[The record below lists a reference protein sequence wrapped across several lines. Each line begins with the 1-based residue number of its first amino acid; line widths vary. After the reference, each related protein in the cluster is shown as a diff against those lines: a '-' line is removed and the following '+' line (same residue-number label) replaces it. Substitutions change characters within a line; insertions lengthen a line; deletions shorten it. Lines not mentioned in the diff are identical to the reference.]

1 MRLLPKAILRAA
13 ILASALLPATTAAQE
28 ARVSG
33 ETRAA
38 APAAQSDTVVL
49 QPDSADMATA
59 YANPE
64 TRELVRLAR
73 GQRGVIDASVFHYT
87 ASTRQRLSVGV
98 QALRRDRVLYRRESA
113 SRVEWWRDRPSV
125 VIVEGA
131 REVVP
136 VAFAGV
142 RVPDDLSSW
151 AEEFLPRPGDDR
163 LWVNPVGGGFAW
175 HPLVKGGEAAYRYA
189 IGDTTAIRLPDGR
202 ELRLVELRVTPRERH
217 IRLVTGSLWIELENH
232 AVVRAVFRP
241 AREFDLERD
250 LPDIAPEDADDLD
263 EIPGFLKPIRFDV
276 RYITVEY
283 GFWEMRWWM
292 PRLMAFDGWVQL
304 GPVRMPI
311 NMELLYSDYTV
322 EADRYGLTELP
333 PVIRHLAGDP
343 HSKPRP
349 YEHGVRVIIPDD
361 TASLLESPRLPPSV
375 YSAGEVLMSEAELR
389 ELGDQVRSLPA
400 APWRVGRPRITP
412 PWTFGRELVRYN
424 RVEGLSAGV
433 RGDWDLGRARLDMT
447 ARLGAA
453 DLEPRAELGVE
464 VPRLSRTWRAAAYH
478 RLAAVDPSARPF
490 ALGNSLS
497 ALVLGRDHGHYYQ
510 TTGAELRID
519 PEPGNARYEARLYA
533 ERQRAVERETDFSL
547 AHVSGA
553 DGFRENI
560 EARAADQ
567 LGVGLRLGVDR
578 GLDPTGWRWGASLD
592 LAAETGSYTFLRP
605 GMTLHA
611 VAPLPGAFM
620 GGIELGAGTTL
631 SADSGDT
638 AVPIQSHWFLGGPA
652 TLRGFSGGEIHGR
665 DHSRAR
671 VELATRLPAA
681 RVALFSDAGWAGRF
695 DTWHREDVAISAGV
709 GASFL
714 DGLVRLDLAR
724 TLEPVERWRL
734 ELYVDAIF

>member
-1 MRLLPKAILRAA
+1 MHLPIPKAVLSA
-13 ILASALLPATTAAQE
+13 ILLA
-28 ARVSG
+28 
-33 ETRAA
+33 AA
-38 APAAQSDTVVL
+38 APAAVAAQDVRVSVGRGIDTDGAGADTVTL
-49 QPDSADMATA
+49 QPDSSDMATA
-59 YANPE
+59 FADPE

-87 ASTRQRLSVGV
+87 ANTRQRFSVGV

-113 SRVEWWRDRPSV
+113 SHVEWWRDRASV
-125 VIVEGA
+125 VTVQGA

-136 VAFAGV
+136 VAFSGV

-175 HPLVKGGEAAYRYA
+175 HPLVEGGEAAYRYA

-217 IRLVTGSLWIELENH
+217 VRLVTGSLWIELENH

-250 LPDIAPEDADDLD
+250 LPEIAPEDAEDLD
-263 EIPGFLKPIRFDV
+263 DIPGFLKPIRFDV

-311 NMELLYSDYTV
+311 NIELLYSDYTV
-322 EADRYGLTELP
+322 AADRYGLSELP
-333 PVIRHLAGDP
+333 PVIRQLAGDP

-349 YEHGVRVIIPDD
+349 YEHGVRVIVPDD
-361 TASLLESPRLPPSV
+361 TASLLDSPRLPPSI

-389 ELGDQVRSLPA
+389 ELGDQLGSLPA
-400 APWRVGRPRITP
+400 VPWRVGRPRITP
-412 PWTFGRELVRYN
+412 PWTLGRELVRYN
-424 RVEGLSAGV
+424 RVEGLSTGV
-433 RGDWDLGRARLDMT
+433 RADWDLGRARLDLT

-464 VPRLSRTWRAAAYH
+464 VPRLGRTWRTAAYH
-478 RLAAVDPSARPF
+478 RLAAVDPSVRPF

-497 ALVLGRDHGHYYQ
+497 ALVLGHDEGQYFQ
-510 TTGAELRID
+510 TSGVELRVD
-519 PEPGNARYEARLYA
+519 PEPGSARYDVRVYA
-533 ERQRAVERETDFSL
+533 ERQRPVDREADFSL
-547 AHVSGA
+547 ARVSGA
-553 DGFRENI
+553 REFRENI
-560 EARAADQ
+560 VAQAANQ
-567 LGVGLRLGVDR
+567 LGVAARVGLAR
-578 GLDPTGWRWGASLD
+578 GLDPTAWRWGASLD
-592 LAAETGSYTFLRP
+592 LTGETGSFSFLRP
-605 GMTLHA
+605 GAVLHV
-611 VAPLPGAFM
+611 VAPLPADLM
-620 GGIELGAGTTL
+620 GGIEVGAGTTV
-631 SADSGDT
+631 SADTGAT
-638 AVPIQSHWFLGGPA
+638 GVPVQSHWFLGGPT

-665 DHSRAR
+665 DHVRAR
-671 VELATRLPAA
+671 AELATRLPVA
-681 RVALFSDAGWAGRF
+681 RVALFSDAGWAGQF
-695 DTWHREDVAISAGV
+695 DQWSREDVAVSTGI

-714 DGLVRLDLAR
+714 DGLVRVDLAR
-724 TLEPVERWRL
+724 TLEPFERWRL
-734 ELYVDAIF
+734 HLYLDAIF